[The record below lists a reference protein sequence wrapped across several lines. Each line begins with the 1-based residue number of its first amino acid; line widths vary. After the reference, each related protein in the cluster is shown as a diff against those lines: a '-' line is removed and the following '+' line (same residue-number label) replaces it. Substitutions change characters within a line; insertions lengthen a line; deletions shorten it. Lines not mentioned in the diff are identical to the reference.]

1 MERKVT
7 ERCRAQLDI
16 HRETKREKERENVA
30 MVKQ

>member
-1 MERKVT
+1 MARKVT

-16 HRETKREKERENVA
+16 HREMKREKERENVS